1 MTRTIVD
8 IPLRC
13 RGGRSEGLPH
23 AHGSGGDDEVWDRRG
38 CVDSRTE
45 FAMRAGRLANVGWSR
60 EIGVEN
66 KFNALCFCCVELVLL
81 HGIPGL
87 GPSRELVLQRVLQT
101 TSCSCSWG
109 MISALNMQMQVKV
122 SPRIDGN
129 SGTCS
134 L

>member
-1 MTRTIVD
+1 M
-8 IPLRC
+8 
-13 RGGRSEGLPH
+13 
-23 AHGSGGDDEVWDRRG
+23 DRRG

-66 KFNALCFCCVELVLL
+66 KFNAFCLLCVGLVLL
-81 HGIPGL
+81 HGIPSL
-87 GPSRELVLQRVLQT
+87 DPSKELVLQRVLQT

-109 MISALNMQMQVKV
+109 KISALNMQMQVKV
-122 SPRIDGN
+122 NPGIDGS